1 MENEQKAD
9 MRQMMFSVPLYFRA
23 TQGATNT
30 AAGSHLFPAVLGNTA
45 GGLIAGFTIQKRIA
59 FFVPPFSSSRIPT
72 DSTVSP
78 ALQFLP
84 SSQSSTNTAPRAGR
98 YKHLTILAALSSA
111 LIYLQPQHSARSPC
125 GMYMST
131 SIGMTISIAISAS
144 IQLNTLRSFLISN
157 LSPYKHSA
165 KVRVPLLFLAVKSRI
180 KCMEL
185 PLTSPDYRTGSVGR
199 RCNRNVGGRYE
210 ERGC

>member
-111 LIYLQPQHSARSPC
+111 LIYLLFILLWKRHTGILDSFYIVPGGFGC
-125 GMYMST
+125 GSK
-131 SIGMTISIAISAS
+131 
-144 IQLNTLRSFLISN
+144 SFFPI
-157 LSPYKHSA
+157 P
-165 KVRVPLLFLAVKSRI
+165 
-180 KCMEL
+180 
-185 PLTSPDYRTGSVGR
+185 TPDPH
-199 RCNRNVGGRYE
+199 
-210 ERGC
+210 